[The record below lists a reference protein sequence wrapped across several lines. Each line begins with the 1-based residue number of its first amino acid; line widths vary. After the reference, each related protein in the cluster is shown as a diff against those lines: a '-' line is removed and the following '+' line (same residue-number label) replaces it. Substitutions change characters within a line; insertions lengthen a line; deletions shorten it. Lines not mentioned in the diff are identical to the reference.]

1 MIKTS
6 WLIVII
12 GVLVISNGL
21 LAYKIASS
29 SNRHGQRHH
38 EKQKT
43 PKEVIIY
50 ALDFDDT
57 QQKQYELTITNHR
70 QNIRKKDKKILKKKG
85 QLFSLLVAPND
96 SLKTRYLADLGKL
109 KSEIDSIHFAHFL
122 EIKEICKTVQLDA
135 FNTLTIDLGRLFLAP
150 GPNKPRD

>member
-1 MIKTS
+1 MTKTS
-6 WLIVII
+6 WLRVII

-29 SNRHGQRHH
+29 SNRHGHRNDT
-38 EKQKT
+38 KQKN
-43 PKEVIIY
+43 PKEVIIQ

-57 QQKQYELTITNHR
+57 QQEQYEVTITNHR
-70 QNIRKKDKKILKKKG
+70 HNIRQKDEEILKKKE
-85 QLFSLLVAPND
+85 QLFSLLVVPND
-96 SLKTRYLADLGKL
+96 SLKIKYLADLGKL
-109 KSEIDSIHFAHFL
+109 KSEVDSIHFAHFI

-150 GPNKPRD
+150 GPKKPRD

>member
-1 MIKTS
+1 MTKTI
-6 WLIVII
+6 WLRIII

-38 EKQKT
+38 KKRET
-43 PKEVIIY
+43 PKEVIIQ

-70 QNIRKKDKKILKKKG
+70 QNIRQKDKKILKKKDNY
-85 QLFSLLVAPND
+85 FHYS
-96 SLKTRYLADLGKL
+96 
-109 KSEIDSIHFAHFL
+109 
-122 EIKEICKTVQLDA
+122 
-135 FNTLTIDLGRLFLAP
+135 
-150 GPNKPRD
+150 

>member
-1 MIKTS
+1 MTKIN
-6 WLIVII
+6 WLGII
-12 GVLVISNGL
+12 ISILLVSNGM
-21 LAYKIASS
+21 LAYKIMSS
-29 SNRHGQRHH
+29 TNKLGHRQHK
-38 EKQKT
+38 KQKT

-50 ALDFDDT
+50 ALGFDDT

-109 KSEIDSIHFAHFL
+109 KSEVDSIHFAHFL